1 MKHILERERSCL
13 PQHSMGHR
21 GSKSLADSEGKAGGE
36 SSAEEEQVL
45 AWAAAGELRRLQ
57 RKCDELPGIEGVN
70 LPEVAGPGFIAK
82 TTWLCTMYEKEPRF
96 ITAGGNAATVE
107 VYEKDAATGA
117 CVKVPEEEAGKGVR
131 KAAKAAGATYC
142 LERNAPAVEMATAG
156 GGRVMVCK
164 LWVYAAAP

>member
-1 MKHILERERSCL
+1 
-13 PQHSMGHR
+13 MGHR
-21 GSKSLADSEGKAGGE
+21 GSKSLREGKDGGE
-36 SSAEEEQVL
+36 GSSAEEEQVL

-57 RKCDELPGIEGVN
+57 HKCDELPGSEGVN
-70 LPEVAGPGFIAK
+70 LPEEAGPGFIAK
-82 TTWLCTMYEKEPRF
+82 TTWLCTMYETEPRF
-96 ITAGGNAATVE
+96 RTAGGNAATG
-107 VYEKDAATGA
+107 GA

-131 KAAKAAGATYC
+131 KAAEAAGATYC

>member
-1 MKHILERERSCL
+1 
-13 PQHSMGHR
+13 MGHR
-21 GSKSLADSEGKAGGE
+21 GSKSLRDSEGKDGGE
-36 SSAEEEQVL
+36 GSSAEEEQVL

-57 RKCDELPGIEGVN
+57 HKCDELPGSEGVN
-70 LPEVAGPGFIAK
+70 LPEEAGPGFIAK
-82 TTWLCTMYEKEPRF
+82 TTWLCTMYETEPRF
-96 ITAGGNAATVE
+96 RTAGGNAATVE
-107 VYEKDAATGA
+107 VYEKDAATGGA

-131 KAAKAAGATYC
+131 KAAEAAGATYC

>member
-1 MKHILERERSCL
+1 MFIPHT
-13 PQHSMGHR
+13 MGHR
-21 GSKSLADSEGKAGGE
+21 GSKSLADSEGKAGGGE

-70 LPEVAGPGFIAK
+70 LPEETGPGFIAK

-96 ITAGGNAATVE
+96 VTAGGNAATVE